1 MMRRLAPLLL
11 AGLVLAACGSAATE
25 VASAPTEAPT
35 TTDSSTTA
43 APAADVAPAEPVAET
58 TTTTVAQL
66 PTGRE
71 ALEAAQA
78 EGRPVV
84 LWFWGAH

>member
-1 MMRRLAPLLL
+1 MMHRLAPLLL

-25 VASAPTEAPT
+25 VASGPTEAPT
-35 TTDSSTTA
+35 TDSTTTS
-43 APAADVAPAEPVAET
+43 APAAPAEPVDGT
-58 TTTTVAQL
+58 TTTTAAPL

-71 ALEAAQA
+71 ALAAAQA

>member
-1 MMRRLAPLLL
+1 MMHRLAPLLL

-25 VASAPTEAPT
+25 VASGPTEAPT
-35 TTDSSTTA
+35 TTDSTTTS
-43 APAADVAPAEPVAET
+43 APAAPAEPVDDT
-58 TTTTVAQL
+58 TTTTAAPL

-71 ALEAAQA
+71 ALAAAQA